1 MSKLK
6 GLLVKIIGTNNI
18 KNIQYNLSYL
28 NYNKFKE
35 LSNQKKILLS
45 LIPTHGNL
53 GDHAI
58 AYA

>member
-18 KNIQYNLSYL
+18 KNIQYYLSYL

-35 LSNQKKILLS
+35 LSNQKKNITIFDTNS
-45 LIPTHGNL
+45 W
-53 GDHAI
+53 
-58 AYA
+58 